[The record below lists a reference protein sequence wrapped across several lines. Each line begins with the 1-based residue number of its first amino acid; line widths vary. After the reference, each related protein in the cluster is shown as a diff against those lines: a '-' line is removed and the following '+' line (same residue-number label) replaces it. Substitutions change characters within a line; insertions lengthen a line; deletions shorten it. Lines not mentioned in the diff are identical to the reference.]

1 MQFVKRYF
9 CASVSIFLVACQQS
23 PGLQRPDSLP
33 QQPLVQVY
41 FNHTQ
46 SSQYQDPLR
55 RQQRAGDDLEQKLV
69 DAIASAKFTVDVA
82 VQELRLPR
90 IAQALVDKQK
100 AGVKVRV
107 ILENTYNRPWS
118 EITAAE
124 VEKLA
129 PGDRL
134 RYSELKQLS
143 DLNRDGELSSDEI
156 KEGDALLILR
166 QAKVPLIDD
175 TADGSA
181 GSNLMHHKF
190 VIVDNRTL
198 TVTSANFTSSDI
210 HGDVTNPQSTG
221 NANNLLQ
228 IDSPELAS
236 LFTDEFNLMWG
247 DGVGKLPDSK
257 FGIKKPV
264 RPARQVQLGNIPIEV
279 QFSPNSAT
287 LPWSQSTNGL
297 IGKTLDMSTQSVD
310 MALFVFS
317 EQRLANILESEHESG
332 VQIRA
337 LIDPDFIYR
346 PYSEALDMMGV
357 SLADKCKY
365 EADNHPWQNAIAT
378 VGVPQLFKGD
388 LLHHKFAVVDKKI
401 VIAGSHNWSQAA
413 NNGNDEALLVI
424 HSPIVA
430 AHYEQEFERLYS
442 NAQLGLPDSLQQKIQ
457 KSQKQCPSIQTTVSA
472 QPAAKVNAL
481 SNLGGDLPNPRVNLN
496 TATEAELVAL
506 PGVGEKLAQRIIQ
519 ARQQKPFTS
528 LSDLDRVPGV
538 GDKLLQRLSDRVTW

>member
-1 MQFVKRYF
+1 MSEVSDRTLQPYMQFVKRYF
-9 CASVSIFLVACQQS
+9 CASISIFLVACQTS
-23 PGLQRPDSLP
+23 PADKRPVPLP

-41 FNHTQ
+41 FNHTE

-55 RQQRAGDDLEQKLV
+55 QQQRSGDDLEQKLAS
-69 DAIASAKFTVDVA
+69 AIASAKFTVDVA
-82 VQELRLPR
+82 VQELRLPK
-90 IAQALVDKQK
+90 IAQALVEKQK

-118 EITAAE
+118 KFTTAQ
-124 VEKLA
+124 VNKLA
-129 PGDRL
+129 PRDRL
-134 RYSELKQLS
+134 RYTESRQLG
-143 DLNRDGELSSDEI
+143 DINRDGELSTDEI
-156 KEGDALLILR
+156 NGGDAILILR

-190 VIVDNRTL
+190 VVVDNRTL
-198 TVTSANFTSSDI
+198 IVTSANFTSSDV

-228 IDSPELAS
+228 IDSPELAN

-257 FGIKKPV
+257 FGVDKPV
-264 RPARQVQLGNIPIEV
+264 RPARQVQVGNIAIDV

-297 IGKTLDMSTQSVD
+297 IGKTLDKSTQSVD

-357 SLADKCKY
+357 SLANNCKL

-378 VGVPQLFKGD
+378 VGVPQLLKGD
-388 LLHHKFAVVDKKI
+388 LLHHKFAVVDKQT

-457 KSQKQCPSIQTTVSA
+457 KSQKQCPSVQTNVSA
-472 QPAAKVNAL
+472 QPAAK
-481 SNLGGDLPNPRVNLN
+481 VNLN
-496 TATEAELVAL
+496 TATEAELAAL

-528 LSDLDRVPGV
+528 LSDLDQVPGV
-538 GDKLLQRLSDRVTW
+538 GDKLLQRVGDRVTW

>member
-9 CASVSIFLVACQQS
+9 CISFSILLVACQQS
-23 PGLQRPDSLP
+23 TADKRPVPLP
-33 QQPLVQVY
+33 QHPLIQVY
-41 FNHTQ
+41 FNHTE
-46 SSQYQDPLR
+46 SAQYQDPLR
-55 RQQRAGDDLEQKLV
+55 QQQRSGDDLEQKIV
-69 DAIASAKFTVDVA
+69 DAITSAKFTVDVA

-118 EITAAE
+118 ELTAPD
-124 VEKLA
+124 VGKLA
-129 PGDRL
+129 ARDRL

-143 DLNRDGELSSDEI
+143 DLNRDGELSTEEI
-156 KEGDALLILR
+156 SQGDAVLILR
-166 QAKVPLIDD
+166 QANVPLIED

-190 VIVDNRTL
+190 VVVDNHTL
-198 TVTSANFTSSDI
+198 IVTSANFTSSDI
-210 HGDVTNPQSTG
+210 HGDITNPQSTG

-228 IDSPELAS
+228 IDSLELAS

-257 FGIKKPV
+257 FGINKPF
-264 RPARQVQLGNIPIEV
+264 RPARQVQVGNIAVDV

-297 IGKTLDMSTQSVD
+297 IGKTLNTSTQSVD
-310 MALFVFS
+310 IALFVFS

-357 SLADKCKY
+357 SLANDCKH

-378 VGVPQLFKGD
+378 VGVPQLLKGD
-388 LLHHKFAVVDKKI
+388 LLHHKFAVIDRQT

-424 HSPIVA
+424 HSLIVA

-457 KSQKQCPSIQTTVSA
+457 KSQKQCPSVQTNVSA
-472 QPAAKVNAL
+472 QLAAK
-481 SNLGGDLPNPRVNLN
+481 VNLN
-496 TATEAELVAL
+496 TATEAELAAL

-538 GDKLLQRLSDRVTW
+538 GSKLLQRVGDRITW

>member
-1 MQFVKRYF
+1 MQFVKRYVY
-9 CASVSIFLVACQQS
+9 ASISFLLVACQALPAS
-23 PGLQRPDSLP
+23 QRPLPLP
-33 QQPLVQVY
+33 QEPLIQVY
-41 FNHTQ
+41 FNHTE
-46 SSQYQDPLR
+46 SAQYLDPLR
-55 RQQRAGDDLEQKLV
+55 QQQRSGDDLEQKII
-69 DAIASAKFTVDVA
+69 DAISSAKFTVDVA

-90 IAQALVDKQK
+90 IAQALVAKQK

-124 VEKLA
+124 IGKLA
-129 PGDRL
+129 PRDRL
-134 RYSELKQLS
+134 RYAELKQLS
-143 DLNRDGELSSDEI
+143 DLDRDGELSREEI
-156 KEGDALLILR
+156 NQGDAVLILR

-190 VIVDNRTL
+190 VVVDNLTL
-198 TVTSANFTSSDI
+198 IVTSANFTSSDL

-228 IDSPELAS
+228 IYSPKLAS
-236 LFTDEFNLMWG
+236 LFTDEFDLMWG

-257 FGIKKPV
+257 FGVKKPF
-264 RPARQVQLGNIPIEV
+264 RPARQVQVGNVVVEV
-279 QFSPNSAT
+279 QFSPSSST
-287 LPWSQSTNGL
+287 LHWNQSTNGL
-297 IGKTLDMSTQSVD
+297 IGRTLKTSTQSVD

-317 EQRLANILESEHESG
+317 EQRLANILESDRESG

-357 SLADKCKY
+357 SLANDCKQ
-365 EADNHPWQNAIAT
+365 EADNRPWQNAIAT
-378 VGVPQLFKGD
+378 VGVPLLVKGD
-388 LLHHKFAVVDKKI
+388 LLHHKFAVIDKQI
-401 VIAGSHNWSQAA
+401 AIAGSHNWSQAA
-413 NNGNDEALLVI
+413 NNSNDETLLVI
-424 HSPIVA
+424 HSSIVA

-457 KSQKQCPSIQTTVSA
+457 KSQKQCPSVQAAVSV
-472 QPAAKVNAL
+472 QPTAK
-481 SNLGGDLPNPRVNLN
+481 VNLN

-538 GDKLLQRLSDRVTW
+538 GDKLLQRVGDRVTW

>member
-1 MQFVKRYF
+1 MQFVQRY
-9 CASVSIFLVACQQS
+9 CYAAISILLVACQPAPALRHQV
-23 PGLQRPDSLP
+23 SLP
-33 QQPLVQVY
+33 QEPLVQVY
-41 FNHTQ
+41 FNHTE
-46 SSQYQDPLR
+46 SSKYQDPLR
-55 RQQRAGDDLEQKLV
+55 QQQRQGDDLEQKIV
-69 DAIASAKFTVDVA
+69 DAIFSAQFSVDVA

-90 IAQALVDKQK
+90 IAQALKDKQQ

-107 ILENTYNRPWS
+107 ILEDTYNRPWNELS
-118 EITAAE
+118 AAE
-124 VEKLA
+124 VGKLA
-129 PGDRL
+129 PRDRL

-143 DLNRDGELSSDEI
+143 DLNRDGELSTDEI
-156 KEGDALLILR
+156 NRGDAIVILR

-190 VIVDNRTL
+190 VVIDNRTL
-198 TVTSANFTSSDI
+198 IITSANFTSSDI
-210 HGDVTNPQSTG
+210 HGDITNPQSTG

-247 DGVGKLPDSK
+247 DGVGKSPDSK
-257 FGIKKPV
+257 FGIHKLI
-264 RPARQVQLGNIPIEV
+264 RPARQVQVGNIAIDV
-279 QFSPNSAT
+279 QFSPSSAT
-287 LPWSQSTNGL
+287 IPWSQSTNGL
-297 IGKTLDMSTQSVD
+297 IGKTLETSTRSVD
-310 MALFVFS
+310 LALFVFS

-357 SLADKCKY
+357 SLANNCKL
-365 EADNHPWQNAIAT
+365 EANNHPWQNAIAT

-388 LLHHKFAVVDKKI
+388 LLHHKFAVIDKQT
-401 VIAGSHNWSQAA
+401 VITGSHNWSQAA

-424 HSPIVA
+424 HSPVIA
-430 AHYEQEFERLYS
+430 AHYQQEFERLYI

-457 KSQKQCPSIQTTVSA
+457 KAQKQCPSVQTNASA
-472 QPAAKVNAL
+472 QSTAK
-481 SNLGGDLPNPRVNLN
+481 VNLN
-496 TATEAELVAL
+496 TATAAELAAL

-538 GDKLLQRLSDRVTW
+538 GSKLLQKVGDRVTW

>member
-9 CASVSIFLVACQQS
+9 CISLSIFLVACQQS
-23 PGLQRPDSLP
+23 TTLQRPTPLP
-33 QQPLVQVY
+33 QHPLIQVY
-41 FNHTQ
+41 FNHTE

-55 RQQRAGDDLEQKLV
+55 QQRSGDDLEQKIV
-69 DAIASAKFTVDVA
+69 DAVTSAKFTVDVA

-118 EITAAE
+118 EITAAD
-124 VEKLA
+124 VGKLA
-129 PGDRL
+129 PRERQ
-134 RYSELKQLS
+134 RYAELKQLS
-143 DLNRDGELSSDEI
+143 DINRDGELSTDEI
-156 KEGDALLILR
+156 SQGDAVLILR

-190 VIVDNRTL
+190 VVVDNRTL
-198 TVTSANFTSSDI
+198 IVTSANFTSSDI

-257 FGIKKPV
+257 FGINKPF
-264 RPARQVQLGNIPIEV
+264 RPARQVQVGNIAVDV

-297 IGKTLDMSTQSVD
+297 IGKTLNTSTQSVD

-357 SLADKCKY
+357 SLANKCKY

-388 LLHHKFAVVDKKI
+388 LLHHKFAVIDKQT

-430 AHYEQEFERLYS
+430 AHYKQEFERLYS

-457 KSQKQCPSIQTTVSA
+457 KSQKQCPSVQATVSV
-472 QPAAKVNAL
+472 QLAAK
-481 SNLGGDLPNPRVNLN
+481 VNLN
-496 TATEAELVAL
+496 TATEAELAAL

-519 ARQQKPFTS
+519 ARQQKPFAS

-538 GDKLLQRLSDRVTW
+538 GDKLLENVGDRITW

>member
-9 CASVSIFLVACQQS
+9 CISFSILLVACQQS
-23 PGLQRPDSLP
+23 TADKRPVPLP
-33 QQPLVQVY
+33 QHPLIQVY
-41 FNHTQ
+41 FNHTE

-55 RQQRAGDDLEQKLV
+55 QQQRSGDDLEQKIV
-69 DAIASAKFTVDVA
+69 DAITSAKFTVDVA

-118 EITAAE
+118 ELTAAD
-124 VEKLA
+124 VGKLA
-129 PGDRL
+129 ARDRL

-143 DLNRDGELSSDEI
+143 DLNRDGELSTDEI
-156 KEGDALLILR
+156 SQGDAVLILR
-166 QAKVPLIDD
+166 QANVPLIDD

-190 VIVDNRTL
+190 VVVDNRTL
-198 TVTSANFTSSDI
+198 IITSANFTSSDI
-210 HGDVTNPQSTG
+210 HGDITNTQSTG

-228 IDSPELAS
+228 IDSLELAN

-257 FGIKKPV
+257 FGINKPF
-264 RPARQVQLGNIPIEV
+264 RPARQVQLGNIAVEV

-297 IGKTLDMSTQSVD
+297 IGKTLNTSTQSVD
-310 MALFVFS
+310 IALFVFS

-357 SLADKCKY
+357 SLANDCKH

-378 VGVPQLFKGD
+378 VGVPQLLKGD
-388 LLHHKFAVVDKKI
+388 LLHHKFAVIDRQT

-424 HSPIVA
+424 HSLIVA

-457 KSQKQCPSIQTTVSA
+457 KSQKQCPSVQTNVSA
-472 QPAAKVNAL
+472 QLAAK
-481 SNLGGDLPNPRVNLN
+481 VNLN
-496 TATEAELVAL
+496 TATEAELAAL

-538 GDKLLQRLSDRVTW
+538 GSKLLQRVGDRITW